1 MKRKSFLLAIL
12 SIACMAFASWT
23 GGASEPSIVKIDGHD
38 FYSITSPEE
47 LAWFSDQVK
56 SGKTTINAR
65 LENDIVLNDSGSANK
80 ISWRPIGDTLKRAF
94 NGIFEGNGNSI
105 SGLYY
110 SKAIPSER
118 YERFLDSTYTGLFGV
133 VGEQGVVRNVTV
145 KDAQISA
152 SASGDESA
160 SRNYSKTGM
169 AYGGGIVGYNKGYVE
184 NVSFS
189 GNISASASGVIF
201 STSTR
206 KGFSYVGGIAGYNA
220 GHIKN
225 ASVSGIISAWHSS
238 ETNTGETCGGGIVG
252 YAAAGSSVKNSTN
265 TAYVKGS
272 SSETVVGG
280 IVGKSEKIL
289 TIDS

>member
-47 LAWFSDQVK
+47 LAWFSDQVN

-105 SGLYY
+105 SRLYY
-110 SKAIPSER
+110 KKASSNIFVK
-118 YERFLDSTYTGLFGV
+118 FLAIGLFGV
-133 VGEQGVVRNVTV
+133 VDEQGVVRNVAV

-152 SASGDESA
+152 SASVDDWG
-160 SRNYSKTGM
+160 RNGM
-169 AYGGGIVGYNKGYVE
+169 AYSGGIVGYNKGYVE

-189 GNISASASGVIF
+189 GNISVYASGASS
-201 STSTR
+201 STYIS
-206 KGFSYVGGIAGYNA
+206 KSMGFSYGGGVAGYNA

-225 ASVSGIISAWHSS
+225 VSVSGVISASHND
-238 ETNTGETCGGGIVG
+238 EINTGETCGGGIVG

-265 TAYVKGS
+265 NAYVKGS
-272 SSETVVGG
+272 SETVVG
-280 IVGKSEKIL
+280 IL
-289 TIDS
+289 